1 MARIKFFSFRLKK
14 VLSPFLS
21 FISSK
26 RIFFKS
32 LALYLLIVLS
42 FATIYWVMF
51 KINSTSF
58 TLSDQ
63 FNKHLDTY
71 FLNPEIDLS
80 QIHRDARDTIP
91 IKIDEFC
98 SSVNPDF
105 IRLKTINDSLDRN
118 IMLNDKCESDIN
130 KLNKIVDEIRSD
142 SISKFKES
150 KLHFYQHR
158 IDSLKRIIERN
169 DRTEMIINRKF
180 VELAKLERE
189 YAEQSAKI
197 SSYVVEKW
205 GTFLPDSISD
215 KITILHEQYMMLNNQ
230 KTALEDSRREFSRK
244 IRDSIISFHQNRHE
258 SVSYLDF
265 LYYSICVSTTV
276 SFGDIAPNNGNA
288 RFASIMELLLCIVL
302 IGYIVS
308 LFQNKR
314 ND

>member
-1 MARIKFFSFRLKK
+1 MARIKFLSK
-14 VLSPFLS
+14 VLSPFLN
-21 FISSK
+21 FITSK
-26 RIFFKS
+26 KLFFKS
-32 LALYLLIVLS
+32 FAWYLAIVLS

-51 KINSTSF
+51 KFNSTSF

-71 FLNPEIDLS
+71 FLNPDIDLS
-80 QIHRDARDTIP
+80 KIHHDAKYTIP
-91 IKIDEFC
+91 IKIDDFC
-98 SSVNPDF
+98 SSINPDF

-130 KLNKIVDEIRSD
+130 ELNKIVDEIRTD
-142 SISKFKES
+142 SVSKFKES
-150 KLHFYQHR
+150 KLHIYQHR
-158 IDSLKRIIERN
+158 IDSLKRIIEGN

-180 VELAKLERE
+180 VELAKLEQE

-215 KITILHEQYMMLNNQ
+215 RITILHEEYMMLNNQ
-230 KTALEDSRREFSRK
+230 KTILEDARRKVSSK
-244 IRDSIISFHQNRHE
+244 IRDSIISFHQNRHD
-258 SVSYLDF
+258 SVNYWDF

-276 SFGDIAPNNGNA
+276 SFGDIAPNNEET
-288 RFASIMELLLCIVL
+288 RIVSILELLTCIIL

-308 LFQNKR
+308 LFQNKMK
-314 ND
+314 

>member
-1 MARIKFFSFRLKK
+1 MARIKFLSK
-14 VLSPFLS
+14 VLSPFLN

-26 RIFFKS
+26 KLFFKS
-32 LALYLLIVLS
+32 FAWYLAIVLS

-51 KINSTSF
+51 KFNSTSF

-71 FLNPEIDLS
+71 FLNPDIDLS
-80 QIHRDARDTIP
+80 KIHHDAKYTIP
-91 IKIDEFC
+91 IKIDDFC
-98 SSVNPDF
+98 SSINPDF

-130 KLNKIVDEIRSD
+130 KLNKIVDEVRTD
-142 SISKFKES
+142 SVSKFKES
-150 KLHFYQHR
+150 KLHIYQHR
-158 IDSLKRIIERN
+158 IDSLKRIIEGN

-180 VELAKLERE
+180 VELAKLEQE

-215 KITILHEQYMMLNNQ
+215 RITILHEEYMMLNNQ
-230 KTALEDSRREFSRK
+230 KTILEDARRKVSSK
-244 IRDSIISFHQNRHE
+244 IRDSIISFHQNRHD
-258 SVSYLDF
+258 SVNYWDF

-276 SFGDIAPNNGNA
+276 SFGDIAPNNEET
-288 RFASIMELLLCIVL
+288 RIVSILELLTCIIL

-308 LFQNKR
+308 LFQKMK
-314 ND
+314 

>member
-1 MARIKFFSFRLKK
+1 MARIKFLSK
-14 VLSPFLS
+14 VLSPFLN
-21 FISSK
+21 FITSK
-26 RIFFKS
+26 KLFFKS
-32 LALYLLIVLS
+32 FAWYLAIVLS

-51 KINSTSF
+51 KFNSTSF

-71 FLNPEIDLS
+71 FLNPDIDLS
-80 QIHRDARDTIP
+80 KIHHDAKYTIP
-91 IKIDEFC
+91 IKIDDFC
-98 SSVNPDF
+98 SSINPDF

-130 KLNKIVDEIRSD
+130 KLNKIVDEIRTD
-142 SISKFKES
+142 SVSKFKES
-150 KLHFYQHR
+150 KLHIYQHR
-158 IDSLKRIIERN
+158 IDSLKRIIEGN

-180 VELAKLERE
+180 VELAKLEQE

-215 KITILHEQYMMLNNQ
+215 RITILHEEYMMLNNQ
-230 KTALEDSRREFSRK
+230 KTILEDARRKVSSK
-244 IRDSIISFHQNRHE
+244 IRDSIISFHQNRHD
-258 SVSYLDF
+258 SVNYWDF

-276 SFGDIAPNNGNA
+276 SFGDIAPNNEET
-288 RFASIMELLLCIVL
+288 RIVSILELLTCIIL

-308 LFQNKR
+308 LFQNKMK
-314 ND
+314 

>member
-1 MARIKFFSFRLKK
+1 
-14 VLSPFLS
+14 
-21 FISSK
+21 
-26 RIFFKS
+26 
-32 LALYLLIVLS
+32 
-42 FATIYWVMF
+42 MF
-51 KINSTSF
+51 KLNSTSF

-71 FLNPEIDLS
+71 FLNPDIDLS
-80 QIHRDARDTIP
+80 KIHHDAKYAIP
-91 IKIDEFC
+91 IKIDDFC
-98 SSVNPDF
+98 SSIKPDF
-105 IRLKTINDSLDRN
+105 MRLKSINDSLDRN
-118 IMLNDKCESDIN
+118 IKLVDNCEYEIDKFNI
-130 KLNKIVDEIRSD
+130 IVDEIRSD
-142 SISKFKES
+142 SINSFKES
-150 KLHFYQHR
+150 KLQIYQQR
-158 IDSLKRIIERN
+158 IDSLKRIIEGK
-169 DRTEMIINRKF
+169 DSTEMIINRKF
-180 VELAKLERE
+180 VELANLELE
-189 YAEQSAKI
+189 YAEQRAKI
-197 SSYVVEKW
+197 SSCVVEKW

-230 KTALEDSRREFSRK
+230 KTALEDSRSEFSRK

-258 SVSYLDF
+258 SVSFWDF